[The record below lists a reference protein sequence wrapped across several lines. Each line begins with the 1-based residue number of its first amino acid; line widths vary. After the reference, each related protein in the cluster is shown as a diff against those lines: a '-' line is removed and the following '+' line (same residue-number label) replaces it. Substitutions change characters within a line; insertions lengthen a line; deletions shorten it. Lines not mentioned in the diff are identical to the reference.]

1 MTEHKVALLTKEV
14 MTALSSA
21 GRSFEDHSIFSPSG
35 SAMWANCSGSLIPN
49 LFCSDTAG
57 RDAAVGTVAHSVGET
72 WLRSGVRPDHLIGTR
87 VEISEGES
95 VFEVEIDQAMIEYVG
110 QYVDWGIYLPG
121 THFVE
126 TRVDFSDLTPLKKQT
141 GTADHAVCEIGKLT
155 ITDLKFGQGVQV
167 FAKENTQGILYAYGF
182 FKKYDDLFDFQTIV
196 IRIAQPRLN
205 HFDEWVISREELLQW
220 ASWLKSRAYAAWCKD
235 AVRTP
240 SEKACKW
247 CRIASDCAAHA
258 VFVERLVDGAFD
270 NLDEPITSAEML
282 TIGERISSGDVLFE
296 PIKLGSL
303 TVEQKAA
310 ILPYRKMVEAWF
322 SGIHE
327 DLESRCLRGEHVP
340 GYKIVSGRSNRVF
353 TDNVSA
359 IETLDFLGL
368 SDEVIRPRGMITPA
382 QAETELMKVGYRKK
396 QLPTLLGSVVRKPP
410 GRQSMAPETDPRE
423 ALVSVAS
430 SSFDNLDEE
439 L

>member
-95 VFEVEIDQAMIEYVG
+95 MFEVEIDQAMIEYVG

>member
-95 VFEVEIDQAMIEYVG
+95 VFEVEIDQEMIEYVG

-282 TIGERISSGDVLFE
+282 TIGERILSGDVLFE

-353 TDNVSA
+353 TDKVSA

-410 GRQSMAPETDPRE
+410 GRQSMAPETDSRE

>member
-1 MTEHKVALLTKEV
+1 MTEHKISLLTKEL
-14 MTALSSA
+14 MTALSA
-21 GRSFEDHSIFSPSG
+21 TGRSFDDHSIFSPSG
-35 SAMWANCSGSLIPN
+35 SAMWAYCSGSLIPN

-57 RDAAVGTVAHSVGET
+57 RDAAVGTVAHSVGEE
-72 WLRSGVRPDHLIGTR
+72 WLRSGVRPGHLIGTK
-87 VEISEGES
+87 VEIAEGDS
-95 VFEVEIDQAMIEYVG
+95 TFEIEIDHAMLEYVG

-126 TRVDFSDLTPLKKQT
+126 TRVDFSDLTPLKRQT

-167 FAKENTQGILYAYGF
+167 FAKENTQGVLYAYGF

-205 HFDEWVISREELLQW
+205 HFDEWVISRAELLQW
-220 ASWLKSRAYAAWCKD
+220 ASWLKARAYAAWCKD

-247 CRIASDCAAHA
+247 CKVAADCAAHA
-258 VFVERLVDGAFD
+258 VFVSRLVDGAFD
-270 NLDEPITSAEML
+270 NLDEPITTDEMVR
-282 TIGERISSGDVLFE
+282 IGEHISAGDVLFE
-296 PIKLGSL
+296 PIKIGHL

-322 SGIHE
+322 AGIHVE
-327 DLESRCLRGEHVP
+327 LEARLLAGENVP
-340 GYKIVSGRSNRVF
+340 GYKIVTGKSNRVF
-353 TDNVSA
+353 TSVDDA

-368 SDEVIRPRGMITPA
+368 DDEVIRPRGMITPA
-382 QAETELMKVGYRKK
+382 QAEAELMKKGYRKK
-396 QLPTLLGSVVRKPP
+396 QLPVLLGSVVRKPA
-410 GRQSMAPETDPRE
+410 GRQSMAPESDARE

-430 SSFDNLDEE
+430 STFDNLDEE

>member
-1 MTEHKVALLTKEV
+1 MTEHKISLLTKEL
-14 MTALSSA
+14 MTSLSAA
-21 GRSFEDHSIFSPSG
+21 GRSFDDHSIFSPSG
-35 SAMWANCSGSLIPN
+35 SSMWANCSGSLIPN

-57 RDAAVGTVAHSVGET
+57 RDAAVGTVAHSVGEE
-72 WLRSGVRPDHLIGTR
+72 WLRSGVRPDHLIGTT
-87 VEISEGES
+87 VQIAEGES
-95 VFEVEIDQAMIEYVG
+95 SFEVEIDHAMVEYVG

-126 TRVDFSDLTPLKKQT
+126 TRVDFSDLTPLKRQT

-167 FAKENTQGILYAYGF
+167 FAKENTQGVLYAYGF
-182 FKKYDDLFDFQTIV
+182 FKKYDELFDFQTIV

-205 HFDEWVISREELLQW
+205 HFDEWVITRDELLQW
-220 ASWLKSRAYAAWCKD
+220 AAWLKVRAYAAWCKD

-240 SEKACKW
+240 SAKSCKW

-270 NLDEPITSAEML
+270 NLDDPITVDEMSQ
-282 TIGERISSGDVLFE
+282 IGSRIAAGDVLFE
-296 PIKLGSL
+296 PITLGSL
-303 TVEQKAA
+303 TVEQKA
-310 ILPYRKMVEAWF
+310 ILLPYRKMVEAWF
-322 SGIHE
+322 ANIYA
-327 DLESRCLRGEHVP
+327 DLESRCLRGEDVP
-340 GYKIVSGRSNRVF
+340 GYKLVTGKSNRVF
-353 TDNVSA
+353 TDADTAV
-359 IETLDFLGL
+359 ETLDFLGL

-382 QAETELMKVGYRKK
+382 QAEAELMKVGYRKK

-410 GRQSMAPETDPRE
+410 GRQSMTPESDVRE
-423 ALVSVAS
+423 AILSVANS
-430 SSFDNLDEE
+430 TFDNLDEE